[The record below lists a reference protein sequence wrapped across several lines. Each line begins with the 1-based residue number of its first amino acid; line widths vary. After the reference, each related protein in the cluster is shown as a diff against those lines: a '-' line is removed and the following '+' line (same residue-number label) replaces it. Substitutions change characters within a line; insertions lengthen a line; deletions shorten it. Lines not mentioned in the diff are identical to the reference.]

1 MVTMQKRNDPSV
13 QTFTLPIT
21 SVVAGEAQE
30 EAEQQA
36 KVGIF
41 ISSESCQVVDMCR
54 SSDWLYIYHIILH
67 CSRKIV
73 GY

>member
-21 SVVAGEAQE
+21 SVVAGEGQE
-30 EAEQQA
+30 EAEQQT

-41 ISSESCQVVDMCR
+41 FISSKSRQVVYMCR
-54 SSDWLYIYHIILH
+54 SSDWL
-67 CSRKIV
+67 
-73 GY
+73 

>member
-21 SVVAGEAQE
+21 SVVAGEGQE

-41 ISSESCQVVDMCR
+41 ISSESRQAVYMCR